1 MAGHEAEFSA
11 VQRAYFDYADRER
24 FVWTTAGAGF
34 AEVEDEVLAP
44 FVDAIVGPCL
54 EVGCGEGTNLMRLRR
69 RGWCVGIDLFRAK
82 LVFAAQQLPDAAFAT
97 ADAAALPF
105 RDASFRSVFMRDLLH
120 HVPAPE
126 RVLAEAVRVL
136 APGGALCVLE
146 PNGRNPIVLLQTLLV
161 AAERGARRSGP
172 APISALLSGLPLT
185 AVDVRMLQPLPLRR
199 LVLHYK
205 LGLPSLGRHAAAR
218 RALVALERALG
229 RLLPAS
235 RWTYVA
241 ATARRI

>member
-1 MAGHEAEFSA
+1 MASHDAEFRA
-11 VQRAYFDYADRER
+11 VQRAYFDHADRER

-34 AEVEDEVLAP
+34 AEVEDEILAP
-44 FVDAIVGPCL
+44 FLGAIVAPCL
-54 EVGCGEGTNLMRLRR
+54 EIGCGEGNNLLRLRR
-69 RGWCVGIDLFRAK
+69 RGWCVGIDLFGAK
-82 LVFAAQQLPDAAFAT
+82 LAFAAQQLPDAAFAT

-105 RDASFRSVFMRDLLH
+105 HEASFRSVFIRDLLH

-136 APGGALCVLE
+136 APGGALCILE
-146 PNGRNPIVLLQTLLV
+146 SNGRNPIVQLQTRLV

-172 APISALLSGLPLT
+172 ARIRALLRGLPLT
-185 AVDVRMLQPLPLRR
+185 AVDVRTLQPLPLRR

-218 RALVALERALG
+218 RVLVAVERVLG